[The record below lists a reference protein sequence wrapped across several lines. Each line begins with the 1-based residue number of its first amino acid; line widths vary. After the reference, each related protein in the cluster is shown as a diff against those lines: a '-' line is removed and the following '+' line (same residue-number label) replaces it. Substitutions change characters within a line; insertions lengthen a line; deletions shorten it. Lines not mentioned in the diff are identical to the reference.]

1 MGESGCPFLQPGPT
15 CGGLMDISLG
25 YQAVERWDAAKP
37 LLVVRRMYWHAQSIG
52 RRLSDRQETVWGCAT
67 RSRLLSWWVLSVGT
81 EAQYDTSSQQVTR
94 RMLWSTLARRQT
106 IAAVGNDAQVATHR
120 PTIYISFVIAHNSSY
135 PGTQAIS
142 YDASTRLDDS
152 GVKSQVAKLISSLS
166 HARPDTADHTSLHL
180 GALGSIAVYSRYVI
194 TKRARWR
201 PSAACRPSPP
211 RSALSSRRGGQ
222 RRRVRASESQRTAT
236 TARTTLSP
244 PARRLL
250 SAAHDQPSCLSDN
263 PHPPTA
269 SWSMHCLR
277 PARRIQSLS
286 SPIAR
291 AHRTVRPIPP
301 RRRDE
306 RLRPMLSAP
315 Y

>member
-1 MGESGCPFLQPGPT
+1 M
-15 CGGLMDISLG
+15 
-25 YQAVERWDAAKP
+25 
-37 LLVVRRMYWHAQSIG
+37 
-52 RRLSDRQETVWGCAT
+52 
-67 RSRLLSWWVLSVGT
+67 
-81 EAQYDTSSQQVTR
+81 
-94 RMLWSTLARRQT
+94 
-106 IAAVGNDAQVATHR
+106 ATHR
-120 PTIYISFVIAHNSSY
+120 PVIYISFIIAHNSSY
-135 PGTQAIS
+135 PANQAIS
-142 YDASTRLDDS
+142 YDDSTRLDDS

-166 HARPDTADHTSLHL
+166 HACPDTADHTSLHL

-201 PSAACRPSPP
+201 PSAACRPSPL
-211 RSALSSRRGGQ
+211 RSAPPKGGSQ
-222 RRRVRASESQRTAT
+222 RRRVRGRASDSDNGAPFPTS
-236 TARTTLSP
+236 SP
-244 PARRLL
+244 SPHHR
-250 SAAHDQPSCLSDN
+250 DQPSCSSDLR

-286 SPIAR
+286 SPTAR

-301 RRRDE
+301 RRPDE